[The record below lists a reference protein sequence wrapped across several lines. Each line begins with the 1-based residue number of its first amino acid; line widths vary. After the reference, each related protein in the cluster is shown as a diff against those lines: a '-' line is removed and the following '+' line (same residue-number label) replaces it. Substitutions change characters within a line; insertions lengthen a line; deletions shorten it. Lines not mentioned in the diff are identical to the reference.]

1 MGPAAATFPPLFPA
15 SAPRRMLGLAVDHG
29 HTLYVEECGTA
40 EGLPLVFLHGG
51 PGSGCSPAHRRFFD
65 PTRFRAVLFDQRG
78 CGRSTPRG
86 SLAGN
91 DTPHLIADLE
101 RIREALGI
109 ERWLVFGGSWGS
121 LLALAYAQAHP
132 DRVLGLVL
140 RGIFLGSRAELAA
153 YTAPGPGHPRRA
165 TRALA
170 AGMPPREQNDL
181 PRHDLTA
188 AYCRRLLARDL
199 AGRRAA
205 ARGWLNY
212 ERALMGEAPL
222 AAPPSRRQLAKARLQ
237 AHYLAH
243 GCFTDAAQ
251 LLAGCAR
258 LRHLPAAIVHGSRDP
273 VCPLSTAAALH
284 RAWPEASWRPVAGGV
299 AEAGHSA
306 FAPAMAAACLKALD
320 EVASRVQHPA
330 T

>member
-1 MGPAAATFPPLFPA
+1 MDPATAPLFPPC
-15 SAPRRMLGLAVDHG
+15 APRRVLHLAVDRG
-29 HTLYVEECGTA
+29 HSLYVEECGTA
-40 EGLPLVFLHGG
+40 EGLPVVFLHGG

-65 PTRFRAVLFDQRG
+65 PSRFRAVLFDQRG

-86 SLAGN
+86 GLAAN
-91 DTPHLIADLE
+91 DTPRLIADLE
-101 RIREALGI
+101 RIRQALGI
-109 ERWLVFGGSWGS
+109 EAWLVFGGSWGS

-132 DRVLGLVL
+132 ERVLGLVL
-140 RGIFLGSRAELAA
+140 RGIFLGSRAELNA
-153 YTAPGPGHPRRA
+153 YTAPGPGHPRRVI
-165 TRALA
+165 RALA
-170 AGMPPREQNDL
+170 AGVAPEERS
-181 PRHDLTA
+181 DLTA

-199 AGRRAA
+199 PTRRAA
-205 ARGWLNY
+205 ARGWLDY

-222 AAPPSRRQLAKARLQ
+222 AAPPNRRQLAKARLQ

-243 GCFTDAAQ
+243 GCFTRAAR

-273 VCPLSTAAALH
+273 VCPLRTAQALH
-284 RAWPEASWRPVAGGV
+284 RAWPEASWRPV

-306 FAPAMAAACLKALD
+306 FAPAMAAACLTALD
-320 EVASRVQHPA
+320 EVASRVQNPG